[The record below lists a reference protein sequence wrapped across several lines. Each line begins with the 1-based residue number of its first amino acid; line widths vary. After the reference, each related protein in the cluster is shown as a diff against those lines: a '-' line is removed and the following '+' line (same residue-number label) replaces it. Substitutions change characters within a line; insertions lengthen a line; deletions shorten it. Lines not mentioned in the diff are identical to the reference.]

1 MNRGPMVSLS
11 VRVSII
17 GEWEKLFSEACLRT
31 SRVKETGGVDMKKIE
46 RAVAWFEE
54 GFSCTQAILST
65 YGSDFGLDR
74 DIALRVAGGFGG
86 GMGRMGKT
94 CGAVTG
100 AFMVLGLKYGS
111 ADATDNDKKEK
122 TYALVR
128 EFANQFSLRNGH
140 IGCNELLG
148 HDISTP
154 DGRKEAQEKGLFST
168 LCPKLVRD
176 AAEIVEQLL

>member
-1 MNRGPMVSLS
+1 
-11 VRVSII
+11 
-17 GEWEKLFSEACLRT
+17 
-31 SRVKETGGVDMKKIE
+31 MKKVE
-46 RAVAWFEE
+46 RAVACFEE
-54 GFSCTQAILST
+54 GFSCSQAILST
-65 YGSDFGLDR
+65 YGSEFGLDR
-74 DIALRVAGGFGG
+74 DVAMRVAGGFGG

-100 AFMVLGLKYGS
+100 AFMVLGLKYGGT
-111 ADATDNDKKEK
+111 DASDNDRKEK

-128 EFANQFSLRNGH
+128 EFTKEFTSRNGH

-154 DGRKEAQEKGLFST
+154 DGRREAGEKGLFST

-176 AAEIVEQLL
+176 AAEILEQLP